1 MSVPS
6 TGPSGLTAQE
16 KNYHII
22 GLVWDVEQNP
32 CELTADLYR
41 VYRLEGRESDGQIV
55 KGAGSLVGETTDP
68 FWVDLITYD
77 LTGHY
82 SYAITAVYQDIESE
96 PTTGKFIYL

>member
-1 MSVPS
+1 MSAPT

-22 GLVWDVEQNP
+22 GIVWDVEQDP

-41 VYRLEGRESDGQIV
+41 VYKLEGRESDGKIV

-68 FWVDLITYD
+68 FLVDLISYNVK
-77 LTGHY
+77 GHY
-82 SYAITAVYQDIESE
+82 SYAISAVYQGIESE